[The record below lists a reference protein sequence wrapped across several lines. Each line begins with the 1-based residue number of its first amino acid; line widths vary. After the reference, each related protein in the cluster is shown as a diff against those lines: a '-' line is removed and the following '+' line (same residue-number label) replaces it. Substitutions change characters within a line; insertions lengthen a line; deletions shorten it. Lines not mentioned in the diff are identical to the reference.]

1 VSKQLRRD
9 GVDVARC
16 TVERLMGTEGR
27 TGAVAR
33 RRRPRTTIPG
43 YKSHRPRD
51 LVGRDVLRPRQLCVT
66 DITHVELT
74 GGGFCYT
81 AFVTDVFSRAIVGW
95 QVLDTL
101 KTELALDTLGLARC
115 GIGAT
120 MVTGV
125 ITTRPSAMANDSPTP
140 ELNVP
145 SAVKVISTIT
155 RGGVSQHS
163 L

>member
-1 VSKQLRRD
+1 MRAE
-9 GVDVARC
+9 G
-16 TVERLMGTEGR
+16 TMGL
-27 TGAVAR
+27 AAQ

-43 YKSHRPRD
+43 DESRRPRD
-51 LVGRDVLRPRQLCVT
+51 LVERDFRAPAPNPLWVT
-66 DITHVELT
+66 DITYVELA

-81 AFVTDVFSRAIVGW
+81 ALVTDVFSRAIVGW

-101 KTELALDTLGLARC
+101 KTELALAALEMLLWARKDMLSRAHWC
-115 GIGAT
+115 T

-125 ITTRPSAMANDSPTP
+125 FDTCPSATVNDLSTP

-145 SAVKVISTIT
+145 SVAKAIPMIT
-155 RGGVSQHS
+155 RWRN

>member
-1 VSKQLRRD
+1 
-9 GVDVARC
+9 
-16 TVERLMGTEGR
+16 
-27 TGAVAR
+27 
-33 RRRPRTTIPG
+33 
-43 YKSHRPRD
+43 
-51 LVGRDVLRPRQLCVT
+51 LCVT